1 MLRKSLNYNKHGV
14 VELTELIRI
23 SGVACPELRKSGKS
37 TQSCGKS
44 SKSCEGPQTSS
55 QGSEYPRTSR
65 KVQNTL
71 ESSTRVA
78 KTHVSIESTE
88 NSCRELSKYALDAT
102 SPCRFA
108 LTERLHCVFLFKC
121 EGQAISNGCMA
132 TDLEY
137 LKLAHEKRL
146 AKTTVRFDCIHIRDH
161 FMGFHINGPSLV
173 NHEDVC
179 MHSVDTISHTT
190 FYAYFGSRLS

>member
-1 MLRKSLNYNKHGV
+1 MRGPSDLFSRLG
-14 VELTELIRI
+14 I
-23 SGVACPELRKSGKS
+23 SSNLSE
-37 TQSCGKS
+37 
-44 SKSCEGPQTSS
+44 
-55 QGSEYPRTSR
+55 GSEYSR
-65 KVQNTL
+65 ALNQGSQNACFYR
-71 ESSTRVA
+71 EY
-78 KTHVSIESTE
+78 
-88 NSCRELSKYALDAT
+88 RELSKYALDAT

-108 LTERLHCVFLFKC
+108 LTERLDRVFLFKC

-161 FMGFHINGPSLV
+161 FMGFPINGPSLV

-179 MHSVDTISHTT
+179 MHSVDTIAHTT